1 MSERTSTV
9 SLGSATTKIGSGAT
23 PRGGSHVYE
32 STGTAFIRS
41 QNVYDNHFEVSG
53 LAFITD
59 EAANALRN
67 VTVEPGDVLLNITG
81 DSVARC
87 CLVPDSILPAR
98 VSQHVMIIRPD
109 PQVLDGKYLQS
120 WIVSNRTKR
129 HLITLAGAG
138 ATRPALTKEHVENLA
153 LELPS
158 LTEQRAIASVLGSL
172 DDKIESNHRI
182 GGVCWSLA
190 SASFDALIA
199 KADEFVPLGS
209 VLSLAYG
216 KALPARSRIP
226 GPTPVF
232 GSGGVVGWHNNPL
245 VSGPG
250 IVVGRKGTVGVVH
263 WCQTDFFPIDTTF
276 YVDAS
281 SVPLSFAFF
290 LLRSLR
296 LDGMN
301 SDSAVP
307 GLNRTAALARTVPV
321 IGAESL
327 EDFNQLVEPLINTS
341 ESAGQESRILSVLRD
356 TLLPKFLSGEL
367 SVRNADS
374 RMEAAV

>member
-1 MSERTSTV
+1 
-9 SLGSATTKIGSGAT
+9 
-23 PRGGSHVYE
+23 
-32 STGTAFIRS
+32 
-41 QNVYDNHFEVSG
+41 
-53 LAFITD
+53 
-59 EAANALRN
+59 
-67 VTVEPGDVLLNITG
+67 
-81 DSVARC
+81 
-87 CLVPDSILPAR
+87 
-98 VSQHVMIIRPD
+98 MIIRPD

-374 RMEAAV
+374 RMEEAV